1 MHIATSELL
10 LLLSALAGIL
20 LLVGT
25 MLLLWFRRI
34 YIDAQTGQPTEIEI
48 PLIGKFKTQAPTF
61 ALIIVAAVLVI
72 YPISRAKQD
81 LIKIEGTVDP
91 GGKSVTVL
99 VVALPNN
106 LTTLDSAGLFEMPV
120 PLIKDASYRVK
131 FIVDKQVVGDC
142 AAKQDEKGVY
152 KVADFRWT
160 PPLSNNAQQ
169 VRPIKEG
176 VTDEELTHL
185 GIH

>member
-1 MHIATSELL
+1 MITTSELL
-10 LLLSALAGIL
+10 LLLSAVSGIL

-25 MLLLWFRRI
+25 MVLLWFRRI

-72 YPISRAKQD
+72 YPISRSRQD

-91 GGKSVTVL
+91 GNKPVTV
-99 VVALPNN
+99 VVVTLPNS
-106 LTTLDSAGLFEMPV
+106 LTTLQSAGSFEMPV
-120 PLIKDASYRVK
+120 PLIENACYRVQY
-131 FIVDKQVVGDC
+131 IVDGQVVGDRPV
-142 AAKQDEKGVY
+142 KRDEKGVY

-160 PPLSNNAQQ
+160 TPPSADGIQH
-169 VRPIKEG
+169 VRPTREG
-176 VTDEELTHL
+176 VTNEEISRL
-185 GIH
+185 GIN